1 MSLDG
6 YLDDLEPD
14 ERPLAREWG
23 TMDSDEFQARMGPEM
38 SRMATAIE
46 ASPRW
51 YNLRISEIARISMA
65 AIITV
70 VGMMGR
76 GG

>member
-1 MSLDG
+1 MSLVS

-51 YNLRISEIARISMA
+51 YNLRVSEIARIAAAATVAVIGKGSM
-65 AIITV
+65 
-70 VGMMGR
+70 
-76 GG
+76 

>member
-1 MSLDG
+1 MSLVS

-38 SRMATAIE
+38 SRMAAAIE
-46 ASPRW
+46 VSPRW
-51 YNLRISEIARISMA
+51 YNLRVSEIARLAVA
-65 AIITV
+65 AAVAV
-70 VGMMGR
+70 VGKGTV
-76 GG
+76 